1 MNKLEWSPELSVGQ
15 KDVDE
20 QHKELIRIANGLINA
35 VSIGR
40 GKRTI
45 QNVVQKLRE
54 YTVFHFSNEEGMMEQ
69 MRFPERGQH
78 AAEHLRLKLLVKNYQ
93 RKLYKNENVNAEEVL
108 DFMKDWLLGHILT
121 FDRGFATYIVAFNE
135 AEKAKEFDAP
145 EVVDDVDGSSSDLSE
160 DE

>member
-1 MNKLEWSPELSVGQ
+1 MNRLEWSSELSMGR
-15 KDVDE
+15 KDVDD
-20 QHKELIRIANGLINA
+20 QHKELIKIANGLINA

-54 YTVFHFSNEEGMMEQ
+54 YTVFHFSNEEEMMEQ
-69 MRFPERGQH
+69 MRFPERGKH
-78 AAEHLRLKLLVKNYQ
+78 ATEHLRLKLSVKNYQ
-93 RKLYKNENVNAEEVL
+93 RQLYKNENVNAEDVL

-121 FDRGFATYIVAFNE
+121 FDRDFAMYIVARDE
-135 AEKAKEFDAP
+135 AEKAKDIDTS
-145 EVVDDVDGSSSDLSE
+145 EVDNDVAEASSDPTD

>member
-1 MNKLEWSPELSVGQ
+1 VSRLKWSPELSLGQ

-54 YTVFHFSNEEGMMEQ
+54 YTVFHFSNEEAMMEQ

-78 AAEHLRLKLLVKNYQ
+78 AAEHLRLKLSVKNYQ
-93 RKLYKNENVNAEEVL
+93 RQLYKNENVNAEEVL

-121 FDRGFATYIVAFNE
+121 FDRDFATYIVAFDE
-135 AEKAKEFDAP
+135 AEKSKENDAS
-145 EVVDDVDGSSSDLSE
+145 DVAEEKDNSATDSSD